1 MSDWEDICQRCGQ
14 CCFEKWIDEDGHVT
28 VTTLSCRFLDVVERT
43 CKVYHKRFDV
53 GEGCVRL
60 TPEVVAAADWLP
72 SDCAYRHYVK
82 RLNPSNSGPEEKP
95 GDFTTLSKGAHKK

>member
-1 MSDWEDICQRCGQ
+1 MTEWEDICRRCGQ
-14 CCFEKWIDEDGHVT
+14 CCFEKWLDERGRVI
-28 VTTLSCRFLDVVERT
+28 VTTESCRYLDIVDRT

-72 SDCAYRHYVK
+72 DDCAYREYVK
-82 RLNPSNSGPEEKP
+82 RLNGDIQNSKE
-95 GDFTTLSKGAHKK
+95 